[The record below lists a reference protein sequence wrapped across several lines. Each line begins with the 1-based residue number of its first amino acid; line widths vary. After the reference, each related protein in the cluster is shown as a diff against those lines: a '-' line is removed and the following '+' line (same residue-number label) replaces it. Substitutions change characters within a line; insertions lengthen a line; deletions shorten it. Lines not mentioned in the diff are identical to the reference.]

1 MLVAAAVLLVY
12 AMVDQPTAKMTI
24 TLLVVAALVLLLVE
38 LLARPPAEPAPTTD
52 EASVDSPA

>member
-1 MLVAAAVLLVY
+1 MAGIFLLLV
-12 AMVDQPTAKMTI
+12 
-24 TLLVVAALVLLLVE
+24 LVVAALVLLLVE